1 MEDDIRFL
9 TGVGSLSVTPISVPS
24 AVLRKNGW
32 HKYEPFSFFL
42 ETTRWAYRLLC
53 FCRQVPIIY
62 YMQCTGNEMF
72 GCEAL
77 LSRNL
82 QNREEIVTH
91 ELEKTQ
97 WVCLVKT
104 DKGLARRKVKS
115 HGGSDTGFALAE
127 KARFHEKALTEQGS
141 ERFQTMAPQDVAL
154 YFSRPPSRPPQTHI
168 PAFSGTEFLPFVK
181 LCVLWP
187 R

>member
-42 ETTRWAYRLLC
+42 ETTRWAYHLLC

-104 DKGLARRKVKS
+104 DKGLERRKVKS

-127 KARFHEKALTEQGS
+127 KARFHEKALMEQGS